1 MTSPSGP
8 SWKGRIRQGA
18 WHGREDAF
26 GGGGGAVRRR

>member
-8 SWKGRIRQGA
+8 SREGSIRQGA
-18 WHGREDAF
+18 WHGREGAF